1 MKIDSK
7 FLVTLMANFL
17 FCLTGCIPG
26 PVKEYWDHGM
36 KVGPEYSKPPAPVSV
51 DWIDKDEKRIRTD
64 PDEHRNWWKNFNDP
78 NLDELICF
86 ATKSSLKL
94 KEAGYRVMASRADL
108 AIAMGE
114 FMPQTQ
120 SMQSG
125 FTQYGLSTAVANRSS
140 RGISLIP
147 NNYYPQY
154 NFGFNMAWEL
164 DFWGRYRR
172 AIESSSDQLD
182 ASIENYDEVMVSMLG
197 EIGEHYVLY
206 RYFERVVDL
215 LKENI
220 EYETITLQIAK
231 ARFEGGLTSEL
242 DVDQAQSDLSYLKA
256 SINMILRFQRLE
268 NNALCTL
275 LGLSPEDLGKKLT
288 KKGIPVPPKDVAVGI
303 PAQLITRR
311 PDVRMAERQAAAQC
325 AKIGVAMSELFPHL
339 YINGSFGYNAMNNTA
354 LFTSPAAYGT
364 IGPGL
369 SWNIFNYGRLLNNV
383 KMQDANFQVNVAK
396 FQYSLVNAGKEVENA
411 IVEYVKSADAIK
423 EMEVSVAAIRKA
435 GEIVV
440 VQYKAGTSDFN
451 RVSLVQEKRI
461 SRDMELALYQQTH
474 ARGMVNIYKS
484 LGGGWQVRLDGC
496 EEGGLIAAES
506 GELPAPTTEILRP
519 VPEAKTGE
527 PKK

>member
-1 MKIDSK
+1 MIG
-7 FLVTLMANFL
+7 FLPWIA
-17 FCLTGCIPG
+17 GCIPG

-36 KVGPEYSKPPAPVSV
+36 KVGPEYSKPPAPVAV
-51 DWIDKDEKRIRTD
+51 DWIDKDDKRVRTD
-64 PDEHRNWWKNFNDP
+64 PEEHRHWWKNFNDS

-86 ATKSSLKL
+86 ATKQNLKL

-108 AIAMGE
+108 GIAIGE
-114 FMPQTQ
+114 LMPQSQ
-120 SMQSG
+120 SMTSG
-125 FTQYGLSTAVANRSS
+125 FTQTGLSTAVANRSS
-140 RGISLIP
+140 NGTSLIP

-154 NFGFNMAWEL
+154 NFGFNLAWEL

-197 EIGEHYVLY
+197 EIGDHYVLY
-206 RYFERVVDL
+206 RYFERVVEL

-220 EYETITLQIAK
+220 EYEKISLQIAK

-242 DVDQAQSDLSYLKA
+242 DVDQAQSDLSYIEA
-256 SINMILRFQRLE
+256 SVNMYARFQRLE

-288 KKGIPVPPKDVAVGI
+288 KRSIPVPPKDVAIGI

-325 AKIGVAMSELFPHL
+325 AKIGMAMSELFPHL
-339 YINGSFGYNAMNNTA
+339 YINGGFGYSAMNNAA
-354 LFTSPAAYGT
+354 LFTSPSFYGGV
-364 IGPGL
+364 GPGL
-369 SWNIFNYGRLLNNV
+369 RWNIFNYGRLLNNV
-383 KMQDANFQVNVAK
+383 KMQDATFQVNVAK
-396 FQYSLVNAGKEVENA
+396 FQYSLVNAGKEVENS
-411 IVEYVKSADAIK
+411 IVEYVKSGDAIK

-435 GEIVV
+435 GQLVI
-440 VQYKAGTSDFN
+440 VQYRAGLIDFN
-451 RVSLVQEKRI
+451 RVSLIQEKRV
-461 SRDMELALYQQTH
+461 SREIELALYQQTY

-496 EEGGLIAAES
+496 EEGGVIAGEPK
-506 GELPAPTTEILRP
+506 ELPAPKTEILRP
-519 VPEAKTGE
+519 VPETKPGE

>member
-1 MKIDSK
+1 MVGFSH
-7 FLVTLMANFL
+7 
-17 FCLTGCIPG
+17 CLTGCIPG

-36 KVGPEYSKPPAPVSV
+36 KVGPEYSKPPAPVAV
-51 DWIDKDEKRIRTD
+51 DWIDKDDSRIRTD
-64 PDEHRNWWKNFNDP
+64 PEEHRNWWKNFNDP

-86 ATKSSLKL
+86 ATKQNLNLKQ
-94 KEAGYRVMASRADL
+94 AGYRVMASRADL
-108 AIAMGE
+108 AIALGQ
-114 FMPQTQ
+114 FMPQAQ

-125 FTQYGLSTAVANRSS
+125 FTQYGLSTAVANRSFK
-140 RGISLIP
+140 GVDLIP
-147 NNYYPQY
+147 QNYYPQY
-154 NFGFNMAWEL
+154 TFGLSMAWEL

-197 EIGEHYVLY
+197 DIGEHYVLY
-206 RYFERVVDL
+206 RYCERVVEL
-215 LKENI
+215 LRENI
-220 EYETITLQIAK
+220 EYQKISLQVAK
-231 ARFEGGLTSEL
+231 AKFNAGLSSEL
-242 DVDQAQSDLSYLKA
+242 DVDQAQSDLSYFE
-256 SINMILRFQRLE
+256 SSVHMFLRYQRLE
-268 NNALCTL
+268 NNTLCTL
-275 LGLSPEDLGKKLT
+275 LGISPEDLGKKLI

-311 PDVRMAERQAAAQC
+311 PDVRMAERNAAAQC

-396 FQYSLVNAGKEVENA
+396 FQQSLVGAGKEVENA
-411 IVEYVKSADAIK
+411 IVEYVKSGDAIK
-423 EMEVSVAAIRKA
+423 EMEVSVASILKA
-435 GEIVV
+435 SDIVI

-461 SRDMELALYQQTH
+461 SREMELALYQQSH

-496 EEGGLIAAES
+496 NEGGAIAGEPK
-506 GELPAPTTEILRP
+506 ELPLPKTEILRP
-519 VPEAKTGE
+519 VPESKPE
-527 PKK
+527 ELKK

>member
-1 MKIDSK
+1 MVGFS
-7 FLVTLMANFL
+7 L
-17 FCLTGCIPG
+17 CLTGCIPG

-51 DWIDKDEKRIRTD
+51 DWIDKDDKRIRTD
-64 PDEHRNWWKNFNDP
+64 PEEHRKWWKNFNDE
-78 NLDELICF
+78 NLDQLICF
-86 ATKSSLKL
+86 ATKQNLKL
-94 KEAGYRVMASRADL
+94 KEAGYRVMASRSEL
-108 AIAMGE
+108 GIAIGE
-114 FMPQTQ
+114 IMPQQQ
-120 SMQSG
+120 SMQG
-125 FTQYGLSTAVANRSS
+125 GANQIGLSTAIANRQF
-140 RGISLIP
+140 IP
-147 NNYYPQY
+147 QNYYPQY
-154 NFGFNMAWEL
+154 NLGFSMLWEM
-164 DFWGRYRR
+164 DFWGRFRR

-220 EYETITLQIAK
+220 EYQKISLQIAK

-242 DVDQAQSDLSYLKA
+242 DVDQAQSDLSDLQAK
-256 SINMILRFQRLE
+256 INMFIRFLRLE

-275 LGLSPEDLGKKLT
+275 LGISPEDLGKKLT
-288 KKGIPVPPKDVAVGI
+288 KKGIPIPPKDVAVGI

-354 LFTSPAAYGT
+354 LFTSPAFYGT
-364 IGPGL
+364 AGPGF

-411 IVEYVKSADAIK
+411 IVEYLKSGDAIK
-423 EMEVSVAAIRKA
+423 EMEISVTAIRKA
-435 GEIVV
+435 SEIVV
-440 VQYKAGTSDFN
+440 VQYKAGTTDFN
-451 RVSLVQEKRI
+451 RVSLIQEKRI
-461 SRDMELALYQQTH
+461 SRDMDLALYQQTY
-474 ARGMVNIYKS
+474 ARGMMNIYKS

-496 EEGGLIAAES
+496 EEDEQIS
-506 GELPAPTTEILRP
+506 GEPKNLPLPKPEILRP
-519 VPEAKTGE
+519 VAFYDNEIEKV
-527 PKK
+527 KK

>member
-1 MKIDSK
+1 MKIELK
-7 FLVTLMANFL
+7 FWVILTVGFSL
-17 FCLTGCIPG
+17 CLTGCIPG

-78 NLDELICF
+78 NLDELICY

-108 AIAMGE
+108 AIAMGQ
-114 FMPQTQ
+114 FMPQSQ
-120 SMQSG
+120 SMQSS
-125 FTQYGLSTAVANRSS
+125 FTQYGLSTAVANRSFK
-140 RGISLIP
+140 GVNLIP
-147 NNYYPQY
+147 QNYYPQY
-154 NFGFNMAWEL
+154 NFGFNLAWEL

-339 YINGSFGYNAMNNTA
+339 YITGSFGYNAMNNTA
-354 LFTSPAAYGT
+354 LFTSPAFYGT
-364 IGPGL
+364 VGPGF

-440 VQYKAGTSDFN
+440 VQYKAGTADFN

-496 EEGGLIAAES
+496 DEGGVIA
-506 GELPAPTTEILRP
+506 GEPGALPDPKTEILRP
-519 VPEAKTGE
+519 VPEAKPGE
-527 PKK
+527 PK